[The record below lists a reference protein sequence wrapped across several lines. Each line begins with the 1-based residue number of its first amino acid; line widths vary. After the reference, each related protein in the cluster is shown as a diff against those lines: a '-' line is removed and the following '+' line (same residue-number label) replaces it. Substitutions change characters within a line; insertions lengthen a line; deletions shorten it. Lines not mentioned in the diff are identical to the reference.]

1 MVQKKT
7 AWALNLEHTD
17 QYYEIL
23 KNGEERKVMEKI
35 GVAIADDNERII
47 HMLGSVIASDSELE
61 LVGQADN
68 GKDIYDII
76 LNKQPD
82 VVLLDIIMPKEDGL
96 TVMER
101 IQRDEN
107 VKKQPVFIVV
117 SAVSQERITEDAF
130 NLGAYYYILK
140 PFDNDMILKRIK
152 TLRRGIVPGFVTKAD
167 IAVAGQAPKL
177 LERNLEMDVTNV
189 IHEIGVPAHIK
200 GYQYLRDAI
209 VMVVEDM
216 DLLGAVTKELYPA
229 IAKQNKTTPSRVER
243 AIRHAIEVAW
253 NRGRLETIND
263 LFGYTVQ
270 HDKGKPTNSEFIAII
285 ADKLRL
291 ERKIG

>member
-1 MVQKKT
+1 
-7 AWALNLEHTD
+7 
-17 QYYEIL
+17 
-23 KNGEERKVMEKI
+23 MEKI

-117 SAVSQERITEDAF
+117 SAVESGE
-130 NLGAYYYILK
+130 NY
-140 PFDNDMILKRIK
+140 
-152 TLRRGIVPGFVTKAD
+152 RRCI
-167 IAVAGQAPKL
+167 
-177 LERNLEMDVTNV
+177 
-189 IHEIGVPAHIK
+189 
-200 GYQYLRDAI
+200 
-209 VMVVEDM
+209 
-216 DLLGAVTKELYPA
+216 
-229 IAKQNKTTPSRVER
+229 
-243 AIRHAIEVAW
+243 
-253 NRGRLETIND
+253 
-263 LFGYTVQ
+263 
-270 HDKGKPTNSEFIAII
+270 
-285 ADKLRL
+285 
-291 ERKIG
+291 

>member
-1 MVQKKT
+1 
-7 AWALNLEHTD
+7 
-17 QYYEIL
+17 
-23 KNGEERKVMEKI
+23 MEKI

-117 SAVSQERITEDAF
+117 SAVSQERITEDTF

-209 VMVVEDM
+209 IMAVNDM
-216 DLLGAVTKELYPA
+216 EMLNSITKILYPT
-229 IAKQNKTTPSRVER
+229 IAKKHQTTPSRVER

-253 NRGRLETIND
+253 SRGKLDAIDE
-263 LFGYTVQ
+263 LFGYTVNSG
-270 HDKGKPTNSEFIAII
+270 KGKPTNSEFIALI
-285 ADKLRL
+285 ADKIRL
-291 ERKIG
+291 EYRNV